1 MKKIYLTIALI
12 HCFSNV
18 FAQETQYED
27 YYPFPYDSVFFEPLN
42 ADIHKAISGAVEHT
56 KSTDRKTVMGRDFNF
71 YIDKPE
77 INEILVVASKVK
89 AHVKSTSGLSTSK
102 QVMEQLTVRIQKII
116 EESPSPVITEKVRAE
131 ITKGDV

>member
-1 MKKIYLTIALI
+1 MESLIVVSKVKKFIKEKYGFNT
-12 HCFSNV
+12 S
-18 FAQETQYED
+18 
-27 YYPFPYDSVFFEPLN
+27 SSFFEPLN

-116 EESPSPVITEKVRAE
+116 ETASEKAVEAKRKTIMDRDIE
-131 ITKGDV
+131 ELV